1 MSSYRGM
8 ILEDTGCTAD
18 DAWLIEHI
26 MREDIFHS
34 TLDWQSRG
42 ELCHAARSAAK
53 MLSENR
59 DLYEQERAQ
68 TRAVFEEM
76 RRAAAPK
83 AGA

>member
-18 DAWLIEHI
+18 DAGMIEHI

-34 TLDWQSRG
+34 TLDWQSRE
-42 ELCHAARSAAK
+42 ELCRAARNAAK
-53 MLSENR
+53 MLDENR
-59 DLYEQERAQ
+59 DLYEQERAN

-76 RRAAAPK
+76 RRAVGRK